1 VSQQQ
6 AIIRSGADFGRAIA
20 HARLQRGATQDMLAI
35 DAGVSRTVLAKIEAG
50 KTTILI
56 DHLLRLVRRLGGTVT
71 ITFDDAQGKQT
82 DG

>member
-1 VSQQQ
+1 
-6 AIIRSGADFGRAIA
+6 
-20 HARLQRGATQDMLAI
+20 MLAI